1 MNPPTDWRSAGL
13 SGNAP
18 EAGRTFGRYQLREL
32 VAVSGMGVVYRAWDP
47 TLECV
52 VAIKLVSEETIP
64 DESARRQLYTE
75 ARIASSL
82 NHPNICKIKD
92 VVEESGQAGIVME
105 FVEGQVLNNV
115 IPANVGLPFDLVVA
129 YGVEIAD
136 AVSHAHEHDVIH
148 RDLKSSNVMVT
159 GDGHTKLL
167 DFGLSKIQR
176 RFEVPSSLETP
187 GISSSSDAIAGTPP
201 YWAPEILKHCPTD
214 PRSDIW
220 SLGVLL
226 YEMASGHMP
235 FKGATVIELGSAILH
250 DAPLPLTEQVP
261 ESLSKII
268 HHCLRKQMGQ
278 RYQHVGEILA
288 ALEAIEPHSE
298 GRPQR
303 RHVDMGAQAPTIRS
317 VAVLPLENLS
327 GSPDQEYFADGLTE
341 SLITALAKID
351 GLRVISRTSTGQ
363 YKHVRK
369 TLPQIARELSVDA
382 IVEGSV
388 RRDGD
393 RVRITAELIE
403 GRTDQHLWTESYDRD
418 LRDILTLQSQV
429 AAAIAGEIRA
439 KLRPSSESLRVE
451 ANPLS
456 SNSPTDPSLL
466 ETVDAENDKL
476 LPSTPVNPKAYD
488 LYLKGRYF
496 WNNHVVVTAED
507 ARKAVEY
514 YQQAIEID
522 PQYAPTYAG
531 LAHCLVLMGAGEY
544 GLRAPSEIMPKAKEA
559 ARTALNID
567 DSIAEAHLS
576 LAMVKFRFD
585 WDWEGAEEEF
595 KRAIELNHG
604 YSAARYWYS
613 VYLLALARFDE
624 AFTEAMIARQ
634 LSPFS
639 PVMHFSLGLLL
650 YASCQ
655 NDEAIEQL
663 RETVA
668 LDAKFPLPHIVLGLT
683 FGRKGRFDEAIVE
696 FQQALTSAGAN
707 PLWSGFLGQV
717 YAAAGKTE
725 DAVQILHE
733 LRTVSAHRHVP
744 PVAFAIVYAGLGK
757 LDDAFHWLEKA
768 ADDRDGLLIY
778 LKVGSAFDNL
788 RSDRRFP
795 AILTRVGLQGD
806 PGLDVPHPAP
816 LKRRVRIPVPL
827 PPVPPLPSIA
837 RLLIG
842 IVLAIVAYEAIPHV
856 IEWIWPP
863 KLTLAIQQFK
873 TPGGEADPRRL
884 AEIVREEIFTRLSKL
899 HPERLGVIELTTG
912 ESGLSFEQVCDR
924 HKPTY
929 VLAGAIYPDGNH
941 MAITNQLVSCKD
953 QTGVAGD
960 HYDTEPTGSNIGPLV
975 DDIVQKVLAALPK
988 DVQPEHKVDP
998 KAYEAYLNGRFL
1010 WNRRTTQS
1018 LTEAISSFQ
1027 KAIEYDGNYAPSYA
1041 GLADCY
1047 ALLGSAPYTT
1057 LPPSEAFPKAKANA
1071 RKALALDEGL
1081 AEAHVSLAYSTL
1093 VYDWNYA
1100 EAEKEFRRAIELRPG
1115 YATAHQYYAYYLTA
1129 MGDLSQAIAE
1139 RKLALSIEP
1148 RSPLLNTALGE
1159 EYLHARQFKDSIEP
1173 NQKALSLDPNYAVAV
1188 INLGRAY
1195 EQQRMYPQ
1203 ALHAYQSILAFA
1215 PQDPAL
1221 LALLGHLYA
1230 VSGQRAAAHKIIS
1243 QLQQI
1248 SRDRYVPSL
1257 YVAMVYTGL
1266 GDKDEAFAWLDKA
1279 YAERCEYL
1287 VYLPT
1292 EPIADPLR
1300 SDPRFPALLQ
1310 RLGLKK

>member
-1 MNPPTDWRSAGL
+1 MEGAL
-13 SGNAP
+13 

-52 VAIKLVSEETIP
+52 VAIKLVSEDTIP
-64 DESARRQLYTE
+64 DESARKQLYTE

-92 VVEESGQAGIVME
+92 VIEESGQAGIVME
-105 FVEGQVLNNV
+105 FVEGQVLTNV

-159 GDGHTKLL
+159 GDGHIKLL

-187 GISSSSDAIAGTPP
+187 GSSSSSDAIAGTPP

-220 SLGVLL
+220 SFGVLL

-250 DAPLPLTEQVP
+250 DSPLPLPEQVP
-261 ESLSKII
+261 ESLSKVI
-268 HHCLRKQMGQ
+268 HHCLRKQMVQ

-288 ALEAIEPHSE
+288 ALEAIEARSE
-298 GRPQR
+298 DLPQR
-303 RHVDMGAQAPTIRS
+303 QHAGRGAPAPTIRS

-327 GSPDQEYFADGLTE
+327 GAPDQEYFADGLTE
-341 SLITALAKID
+341 SLITALAKIG
-351 GLRVISRTSTGQ
+351 GLRVISRTSTSQ

-418 LRDILTLQSQV
+418 LRDILSLQSQV
-429 AAAIAGEIRA
+429 AAAIAAEIRA
-439 KLRPSSESLRVE
+439 KLSPSSDSLRVE
-451 ANPLS
+451 SKALAQHAL
-456 SNSPTDPSLL
+456 DPSLL
-466 ETVDAENDKL
+466 ETVDAENGKL
-476 LPSTPVNPKAYD
+476 RPFTPVNPKAYD
-488 LYLKGRYF
+488 LYLRGRYF
-496 WNNHVVVTAED
+496 WNNHVTD
-507 ARKAVEY
+507 ADVRKAVEY
-514 YQQAIEID
+514 YQRAIEID
-522 PQYAPTYAG
+522 PQSALTYAG
-531 LAHCLVLMGAGEY
+531 LAHCLFLMGAGEY
-544 GLRAPSEIMPKAKEA
+544 GLRAPSEVMLKAKEA
-559 ARTALNID
+559 ALGALSID
-567 DSIAEAHLS
+567 DSIAEAHIS
-576 LAMVKFRFD
+576 LAMVKFRFE
-585 WDWEGAEEEF
+585 WDWEGAEKEF
-595 KRAIELNHG
+595 KRAIELDRG
-604 YSAARYWYS
+604 DS
-613 VYLLALARFDE
+613 VAHYLYAIYLLVLGRFDE
-624 AFTEAMIARQ
+624 AFTEAKIARQ
-634 LSPFS
+634 LSPLS
-639 PVMHFSLGLLL
+639 PDMHFVLGLLL
-650 YASCQ
+650 YASSQ
-655 NDEAIEQL
+655 NEEAIEQL

-668 LDAKFPLPHIVLGLT
+668 MDTRFPLSYVVLGLT
-683 FGRKGRFDEAIVE
+683 FERKGRFEEAIVE
-696 FQQALTSAGAN
+696 FKQALKIAGTR
-707 PLWSGFLGQV
+707 PLWSGFLGQA
-717 YAAAGKTE
+717 YAVAGKTA
-725 DAVQILHE
+725 DAVAILDE
-733 LRTVSAHRHVP
+733 LRAVSERRYVP
-744 PVAFAIVYAGLGK
+744 PVAFAFVYAGLGK
-757 LDDAFHWLEKA
+757 IDDAFHWLEKA
-768 ADDRDGLLIY
+768 VDERDGLLIY
-778 LKVGSAFDNL
+778 LKVGSAFDSL

-795 AILTRVGLQGD
+795 AFLARVGLQGD
-806 PGLDVPHPAP
+806 PRLDVPHPDP
-816 LKRRVRIPVPL
+816 PKGRDRRNVHL
-827 PPVPPLPSIA
+827 PPVPSLSLTA
-837 RLLIG
+837 KLLLV
-842 IVLAIVAYEAIPHV
+842 IVLAIVAYKLIP
-856 IEWIWPP
+856 PP
-863 KLTLAIQQFK
+863 EPTRLKLAVQQFK
-873 TPGGEADPRRL
+873 TPGGDADPHRL

-899 HPERLGVIELTTG
+899 HPQRLGVIELTSE
-912 ESGLSFEQVCDR
+912 ESGMSFEQVCDH
-924 HKPTY
+924 HKLTY
-929 VLAGAIYPDGNH
+929 VLAGAVYRDGNH

-960 HYDTEPTGSNIGPLV
+960 HYDTEPNGSNIGPLV
-975 DDIVQKVLAALPK
+975 GEIVRKVLAALPK
-988 DVQPEHKVDP
+988 DVQQDVQPEHNVDP
-998 KAYEAYLNGRFL
+998 KAYEAYLHGRFL
-1010 WNRRTTQS
+1010 WSLRTTQS

-1027 KAIEYDGNYAPSYA
+1027 KAIEYDGTYAPSYA

-1047 ALLGSAPYTT
+1047 ALLGSAPYTA

-1071 RKALALDEGL
+1071 QKALDLDNGL
-1081 AEAHVSLAYSTL
+1081 AEAHVSLAYSAL
-1093 VYDWNYA
+1093 VYDWDYP
-1100 EAEKEFRRAIELRPG
+1100 EAEKEFKRAIELRPG
-1115 YATAHQYYAYYLTA
+1115 YATAHQYYAYYLTS

-1139 RKLALSIEP
+1139 RKRALSIEP

-1159 EYLHARQFKDSIEP
+1159 EYLHARQFKESIEP
-1173 NQKALSLDPNYAVAV
+1173 DQKALERDPNYAVAV

-1195 EQQRMYPQ
+1195 EQLRMYPQ
-1203 ALHAYQSILAFA
+1203 ASHAYQSILAFA
-1215 PQDPAL
+1215 PRDPAL
-1221 LALLGHLYA
+1221 LALVGHLYA
-1230 VSGQRAAAHKIIS
+1230 VSGQRAAAHKIIL

-1248 SRDRYVPSL
+1248 GKERYVPSL

>member
-1 MNPPTDWRSAGL
+1 VDGAL
-13 SGNAP
+13 

-52 VAIKLVSEETIP
+52 VALKLVSEETIP
-64 DESARRQLYTE
+64 DESARKQLYTE

-92 VVEESGQAGIVME
+92 VIEEAGQAGIVME
-105 FVEGQVLNNV
+105 FVEGQVFTNV

-159 GDGHTKLL
+159 VDGHIKLL

-187 GISSSSDAIAGTPP
+187 GSSSSSDAIAGTPP

-220 SLGVLL
+220 SFGVLL
-226 YEMASGHMP
+226 YEMASGRMP

-250 DAPLPLTEQVP
+250 EPPLPLPEQVP

-268 HHCLRKQMGQ
+268 HHCLRKQMVQ
-278 RYQHVGEILA
+278 RYQHVGEVLA
-288 ALEAIEPHSE
+288 ALEAIETHTE
-298 GRPQR
+298 DRHQR
-303 RHVDMGAQAPTIRS
+303 RHAGTVAEAPKIRS

-327 GSPDQEYFADGLTE
+327 GSSDQEYFADGLTE
-341 SLITALAKID
+341 SLITALAKIG

-363 YKHVRK
+363 YKHARK
-369 TLPQIARELSVDA
+369 TLPQIARELGVDA

-418 LRDILTLQSQV
+418 LRDILSLQSQV
-429 AAAIAGEIRA
+429 AAAIASEIKA
-439 KLRPSSESLRVE
+439 KLSAPIESSRVRP
-451 ANPLS
+451 NPLS
-456 SNSPTDPSLL
+456 SHSAIDPSLL
-466 ETVDAENDKL
+466 ETVDTGNDRL
-476 LPSTPVNPKAYD
+476 VAPSPVNPQAYD
-488 LYLKGRYF
+488 LYLRGRSF

-514 YQQAIEID
+514 YQQAIAID
-522 PQYAPTYAG
+522 PESALTYAG

-544 GLRAPSEIMPKAKEA
+544 GLQSPSEIMPKAKQA
-559 ARTALNID
+559 ALRALEID

-585 WDWEGAEEEF
+585 WDWEGAEKEF
-595 KRAIELNHG
+595 RRTIELNHG

-613 VYLLALARFDE
+613 VYLLASARFDE
-624 AFTEAMIARQ
+624 AFTEAMVARQ
-634 LSPFS
+634 LSPLS
-639 PVMHFSLGLLL
+639 PIMHFSLGLLL

-655 NDEAIEQL
+655 HEEAIEQL

-683 FGRKGRFDEAIVE
+683 FGRKSRFDEAIVE
-696 FQQALTSAGAN
+696 FKQALTSAGSN

-717 YAAAGKTE
+717 YAAVGKTE
-725 DAVQILHE
+725 DALQILLE
-733 LRTVSAHRHVP
+733 LRAQSAKRYVP
-744 PVAFAIVYAGLGK
+744 PVAFAILHAGLGN

-768 ADDRDGLLIY
+768 ADEHDGLLIY

-795 AILTRVGLQGD
+795 TFLARVGLQGD
-806 PGLDVPHPAP
+806 PGLDVPHPAQP
-816 LKRRVRIPVPL
+816 KKRARIPVPL
-827 PPVPPLPSIA
+827 PPVPPLPLAA
-837 RLLIG
+837 RLLFVMI
-842 IVLAIVAYEAIPHV
+842 LAIVVYKVTPLI
-856 IEWIWPP
+856 IESIWPP
-863 KLTLAIQQFK
+863 QLKLAIQQFK
-873 TPGGEADPRRL
+873 TPGGDADPRRL
-884 AEIVREEIFTRLSKL
+884 AEIVTEEIFTRLSKL
-899 HPERLGVIELTTG
+899 HPQRLGVIELTTE
-912 ESGLSFEQVCDR
+912 ESGLSFEEVCER
-924 HKPTY
+924 HTPTY
-929 VLAGAIYPDGNH
+929 VLAGAVYRDGDH
-941 MAITNQLVSCKD
+941 MAITNQLFSCKD
-953 QTGVAGD
+953 QTFVAGD
-960 HYDTEPTGSNIGPLV
+960 HYDTEPPRLNIGPFV
-975 DDIVQKVLAALPK
+975 DDIVQRVLLALPK
-988 DVQPEHKVDP
+988 DVQPEHRVDP
-998 KAYEAYLNGRFL
+998 NAYEAYLNGRFL

-1027 KAIEYDGNYAPSYA
+1027 KAIEYDGTYAPSYA

-1057 LPPSEAFPKAKANA
+1057 LPPSEAFPKAEANA
-1071 RKALALDEGL
+1071 QKALQLDGRL
-1081 AEAHVSLAYSTL
+1081 AEAHVSLAYSAL

-1100 EAEKEFRRAIELRPG
+1100 KAREEFMRAIELRPG
-1115 YATAHQYYAYYLTA
+1115 YATAHQYYAYYLTS
-1129 MGDLSQAIAE
+1129 MGDLKQAIAE
-1139 RKLALSIEP
+1139 RKLAVSIDP

-1159 EYLHARQFKDSIEP
+1159 EYFHARQFKESIEP
-1173 NQKALSLDPNYAVAV
+1173 NQRALSLDPNYAVAV
-1188 INLGRAY
+1188 INLGRGY
-1195 EQQRMYPQ
+1195 EQQRMYPE
-1203 ALHAYQSILAFA
+1203 ALNAYKSILAFA
-1215 PQDPAL
+1215 PKDPAL

-1230 VSGQRAAAHKIIS
+1230 VSGQRAAAYKIIL
-1243 QLQQI
+1243 QLQHI
-1248 SRDRYVPSL
+1248 GKDRYVPSL
-1257 YVAMVYTGL
+1257 YLAMVYTGL
-1266 GDKDEAFAWLDKA
+1266 GDKDGAFAWLDKA
-1279 YAERCEYL
+1279 YAERSEYL

-1310 RLGLKK
+1310 RLGLKEMSLKK